1 MAVDA
6 EKDLLEGL
14 RLEDLEEQYRAIAEA
29 VGLEGLKK
37 LCDHFGGSSIYIPQR
52 RKLIENRREAAIYR
66 EYDGTNIK
74 QLAGRY
80 GVSEST
86 VYNIVRDRLVTK
98 KGGNVLGQTSFAD
111 MGWESM

>member
-1 MAVDA
+1 MSVGTEKELLDALKVD
-6 EKDLLEGL
+6 
-14 RLEDLEEQYRAIAEA
+14 DLEEQYRAIARA
-29 VGLEGLKK
+29 VGLDGLKK
-37 LCDHFGGSSIYIPQR
+37 LCDHFGGSSIYIPQK
-52 RKLIENRREAAIYR
+52 RKLVENRRETAIYR

-74 QLAGRY
+74 QLAARY

-111 MGWESM
+111 MGWDFN

>member
-1 MAVDA
+1 MSVKA
-6 EKDLLEGL
+6 EKELLEDL
-14 RLEDLEEQYRAIAEA
+14 KMEDLEEQYQIIAQA
-29 VGLEGLKK
+29 VGLEGLKA

-52 RKLIENRREAAIYR
+52 RKLIENRRETAIYR

-74 QLAGRY
+74 QLAARY

-111 MGWESM
+111 MGWDSG

>member
-1 MAVDA
+1 MLVSA
-6 EKDLLEGL
+6 EKKLLEDL
-14 RLEDLEEQYRAIAEA
+14 KLEDLEEQYQMIAQA

-37 LCDHFGGSSIYIPQR
+37 LCNYFGGSSIYIPQR
-52 RKLIENRREAAIYR
+52 RQLIANRRETAIYR

-74 QLAGRY
+74 QLAARY

-98 KGGNVLGQTSFAD
+98 KYGNVLGQTSFAD
-111 MGWESM
+111 MGWDSN